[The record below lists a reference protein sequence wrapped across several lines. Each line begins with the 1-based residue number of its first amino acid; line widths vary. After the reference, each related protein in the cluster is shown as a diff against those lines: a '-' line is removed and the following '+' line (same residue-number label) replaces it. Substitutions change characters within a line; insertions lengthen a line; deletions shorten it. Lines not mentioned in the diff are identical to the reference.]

1 MTFRTRS
8 FIEITE
14 NMMAQMRATQKRISD
29 WNVGSVA
36 RTMLEAPAAGLD
48 QLYQEMA
55 QGLIEGIPTAIYR
68 SFDFDLLPSKHASGI
83 LRIFGRV
90 GHLQPI
96 PIPVGF
102 LASTEKGGHYKTVE
116 AGVIP
121 IGSDHIELMA
131 VAVEAGPGGNAAV
144 DTVTKTISSGLGVTG
159 VTNPVPFANGRGV
172 ETEGERKLRFIEYV
186 KTLARGTPRALLYAA
201 VWLAEIIDPRTG
213 ISLERVMRAKLEET
227 TGHVNLYVHNG
238 SGSTSSRLIARAQE
252 IVDGYD
258 DPTTAVPVPG
268 YRPAGMRVDVIAMQE
283 IPVNV
288 SIEVEVPPLLRSDDL
303 KKQIRE
309 VISDTIRNTRSGGR
323 LRPQEIANSAIALDI
338 VAGCEVMSPLLTTFC
353 PISAVLWPG
362 TIVVNWR

>member
-1 MTFRTRS
+1 
-8 FIEITE
+8 
-14 NMMAQMRATQKRISD
+14 
-29 WNVGSVA
+29 
-36 RTMLEAPAAGLD
+36 
-48 QLYQEMA
+48 
-55 QGLIEGIPTAIYR
+55 
-68 SFDFDLLPSKHASGI
+68 
-83 LRIFGRV
+83 
-90 GHLQPI
+90 
-96 PIPVGF
+96 
-102 LASTEKGGHYKTVE
+102 
-116 AGVIP
+116 
-121 IGSDHIELMA
+121 
-131 VAVEAGPGGNAAV
+131 
-144 DTVTKTISSGLGVTG
+144 
-159 VTNPVPFANGRGV
+159 
-172 ETEGERKLRFIEYV
+172 
-186 KTLARGTPRALLYAA
+186 
-201 VWLAEIIDPRTG
+201 
-213 ISLERVMRAKLEET
+213 MRAKLEET